1 VGVKGGCV
9 ARVSL
14 LIYRLP
20 RGAGF
25 STSGRPSSPSYRLI
39 GSGDALK
46 NTSRMPGG
54 GVGRQGLPGS
64 DEGRFGPCELLVTAP
79 HRRHRALIFFSVADS
94 EVCHMGIGD

>member
-1 VGVKGGCV
+1 MGVKGGCV

-25 STSGRPSSPSYRLI
+25 STSGRPSSASYRLI

-46 NTSRMPGG
+46 NTSRMPGEVVWAG
-54 GVGRQGLPGS
+54 KACQGLTKG
-64 DEGRFGPCELLVTAP
+64 GLGLV
-79 HRRHRALIFFSVADS
+79 S
-94 EVCHMGIGD
+94 CW